1 MAFMNKK
8 VRLGDVMM
16 DEGIITLDQLNQA
29 LTKQQ
34 ETKHKLGETLVE
46 LGFASERQIA
56 TALSRQLGLELV
68 DPNRVNIRESIL
80 NLIKDHTVLKRSL
93 VIPFDFDEY
102 DSRYLK
108 VAMAD
113 PMDIKVIDDLTL
125 LTGMQISPCIA
136 TSTDI
141 LAAIDKYFG
150 NLENQAVAE
159 MFARERAEEE
169 ELYKDEDMTEANA
182 AVENSPVVILVNR
195 IIEQAARQRASDIH
209 IEPFETHI
217 RVRYRIDGVLKNS
230 GDYKINMLSAVNTR
244 IKIIGGMDISE
255 KRKPQDG
262 RITSVVDKV
271 EYDIRV
277 SMLPTVYGEKT
288 VMRLTIKKA
297 LQRDKRN
304 LGFDEQE
311 LGTFE
316 RIFSN
321 PNGIILVTGPTG
333 SGKSTTLYTAL
344 SELNKEDVNII
355 TVEDPVEANIEGI
368 NQVQTN
374 VKAGLTFAS
383 ALRSILRQDPDI
395 IMIGEIRDQETAS
408 IAVTA
413 SITGHLVVSTLHTN
427 SSAASI
433 TRLADMGLEYYL
445 IADSVVGVIA
455 QRLVRRLCPA
465 CRQERLATEREK
477 KILGCEGEAEVK
489 VWEPKGCPQCGYNG
503 YRGRIGVY
511 ELMPISPRIKN
522 IIAGKGTTEA
532 IEKAALADGM
542 YTLQMAC
549 SKHVRNAV
557 TSINELKRIVYA
569 GEDVDD
575 VEATS

>member
-80 NLIKDHTVLKRSL
+80 NLIKDHNVLKRSL

-125 LTGMQISPCIA
+125 LTGMQISPCIS

-150 NLENQAVAE
+150 NLENQAVADL
-159 MFARERAEEE
+159 FAKERAEEE
-169 ELYKDEDMTEANA
+169 EQYKDEDMTEANA

-230 GDYKINMLSAVNTR
+230 GDYKINMLSAINTR

-262 RITSVVDKV
+262 RITSIVDKV

-465 CRQERLATEREK
+465 CRQERLATDREK
-477 KILGCEGEAEVK
+477 KILGCESEAEVK

-511 ELMPISPRIKN
+511 ELMPISNRIKN

-569 GEDVDD
+569 GDDVDD